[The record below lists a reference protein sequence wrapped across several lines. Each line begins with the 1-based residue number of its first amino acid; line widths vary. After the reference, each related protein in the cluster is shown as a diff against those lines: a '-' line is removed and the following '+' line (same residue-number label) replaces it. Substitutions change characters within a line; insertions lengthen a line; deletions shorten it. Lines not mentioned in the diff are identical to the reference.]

1 MRGTDSPD
9 SFARRFEFMTMRGT
23 DGSQP
28 IVVKELG
35 GWVSH
40 EEVCAALMARAQ
52 QPKQGKPRIGK
63 HKRNKVRAKMARASK
78 RTTRRKRR

>member
-52 QPKQGKPRIGK
+52 QPKQGK
-63 HKRNKVRAKMARASK
+63 VRAKMARASK